1 MDRFRESLVR
11 CVGWVD
17 RRVLG
22 VRERFRGFR
31 ERLGD
36 GAWRVI
42 APAVLVVVLLPFA
55 IPLLIKELN
64 EPLFGDTA
72 MMQYTAWGI
81 RHGLKLYKDTGSTDG
96 PFIHFTQ
103 AIIQAF
109 LGRSDFALR
118 VGDIVL
124 QITGSALMGAML
136 APRRGLTLL
145 ARRLSVA
152 AWAVTGVV
160 VWLSYYLFLS
170 WAATTNR
177 EAFYSVVGC
186 AGMVA
191 LYVSGTFP
199 RRMASLLAFAG
210 GFALTSM
217 CFGKPTG
224 IVFPCT
230 GALALLL
237 RDPEGL
243 ETHRL
248 RIRMALYGA
257 AACVAGFVGALLLFG
272 SLRGY
277 FFWCLELPMVG
288 NKFVWRMD
296 WLKLVYL
303 EHGDVRMI
311 ALLSLVVG
319 GAAIAWGMLPARAVG
334 FVIAPLL
341 HWLSFCAQARG
352 FVHQSVPV
360 VATAHVL
367 ALVLFANLWERGG
380 DERLYGVLAS
390 IMLVL
395 IGYHGLQNLE
405 ASPFKWDGNPAD
417 WGKASDRFCDPEKR
431 AGEFIKKHTS
441 PDDRVFAYTV
451 SPRGDNAAIILF
463 YAERRTASPFHYSPW
478 LDPIELL
485 PQSEIQPNARERAA
499 LEEMQRKTRDIAC
512 KSVMS
517 NKPPAAIAYVS
528 LDRMVAVCPPV
539 KEMLENDYYQADVV
553 EDIHIFLRK
562 SNQPAV
568 GQ

>member
-1 MDRFRESLVR
+1 M
-11 CVGWVD
+11 
-17 RRVLG
+17 
-22 VRERFRGFR
+22 
-31 ERLGD
+31 
-36 GAWRVI
+36 
-42 APAVLVVVLLPFA
+42 
-55 IPLLIKELN
+55 
-64 EPLFGDTA
+64 
-72 MMQYTAWGI
+72 
-81 RHGLKLYKDTGSTDG
+81 
-96 PFIHFTQ
+96 
-103 AIIQAF
+103 
-109 LGRSDFALR
+109 R

-136 APRRGLTLL
+136 APRRGLTSL

-152 AWAVTGVV
+152 AWAATAVV
-160 VWLSYYLFLS
+160 YGFLTTCSYL
-170 WAATTNR
+170 AATTNR

-186 AGMVA
+186 TGHGRA
-191 LYVSGTFP
+191 LCLRDVPATN
-199 RRMASLLAFAG
+199 ASVLAFAG
-210 GFALTSM
+210 GLALMSM

-224 IVFPCT
+224 IIFPCT
-230 GALALLL
+230 GALALLV
-237 RDPEGL
+237 RDPETL
-243 ETHRL
+243 ATRRL

-257 AACVAGFVGALLLFG
+257 WACVAGFVLALLLFG

-277 FFWCLELPMVG
+277 FFWCVQLPMVG

-303 EHGDVRMI
+303 QYADIRMV

-319 GAAIAWGMLPARAVG
+319 SAAIAWGLLPARAVG

-352 FVHQSVPV
+352 FPHQSVPV

-367 ALVLFANLWERGG
+367 ALVLVASLWERGRE
-380 DERLYGVLAS
+380 ERILGVLAP
-390 IMLVL
+390 IMLAL
-395 IGYHGLQNLE
+395 IGYHALQNLE
-405 ASPFKWDGNPAD
+405 ASPFKWDGNPAY
-417 WGKASDRFCDPEKR
+417 WGRASDRFCDPEKR
-431 AGEFIKKHTS
+431 AGEFLKKHTS

-478 LDPIELL
+478 LDPIDLL

-499 LEEMQRKTRDIAC
+499 LEEIQRQTRGIAC
-512 KSVMS
+512 SSVMN

-539 KEMLENDYYQADVV
+539 KEMLKNDYYEANVV

-562 SNQPAV
+562 PNPQASA
-568 GQ
+568 GK